1 VSDVTTGILPWGRW
15 ATFGLGLA
23 AMLAGQLAALAALTL
38 WYGVGVAGLP
48 DFAGDGPA
56 ITVVILASAP
66 VQVLLLAVFA
76 WIRGASAQDYL
87 GLTWPR
93 RSDLIFGIVAVVG
106 LIVAGDALSFA
117 LERDIVTPFQND
129 IYRTAA
135 EASSLPLLWFAVVA
149 MTPASEELL
158 FRGFLFRGWL
168 HSPRDVWPVI
178 VVTALLWAVMHLQY
192 DWYVVGQ
199 VFASGL
205 LLGWLRWVS
214 GSTILTILLHALINF
229 EGMVESVM
237 AFHG

>member
-1 VSDVTTGILPWGRW
+1 MSDAQTGILPWGRW

-23 AMLAGQLAALAALTL
+23 ALLAGQLAALAALAV
-38 WYGVGVAGLP
+38 WYGVSVAGLP
-48 DFAGDGPA
+48 DFTGDGPGV
-56 ITVVILASAP
+56 TVIILASAP
-66 VQVLLLAVFA
+66 VQALLLAVFA
-76 WIRGASAQDYL
+76 WVKGASAQDYL
-87 GLTWPR
+87 GLAWPR
-93 RSDLIFGIVAVVG
+93 RSDLVFGMVAVIG
-106 LIVAGDALSFA
+106 LIVAGDALSW
-117 LERDIVTPFQND
+117 LLGRNIVTSFQSD

-135 EASSLPLLWFAVVA
+135 AAGSLPLLWFAVVV

-178 VVTALLWAVMHLQY
+178 VVTSLLWALMHVQY
-192 DWYVVGQ
+192 DWYVIGQ

-205 LLGWLRWVS
+205 LLGWLRWAS
-214 GSTILTILLHALINF
+214 GSTILTILLHGLINF